1 MLKALSILVSLF
13 MLGGCTMKGD
23 TDVIKPSSGDI
34 YSDDIY
40 SGDMS
45 YEISSS
51 YESDF
56 DFMKYMPKD
65 QNYMISPFSI
75 KMAMMMAANG
85 ANGVTQKE
93 ILSSLGISDIEEY
106 NQKATEIISRF
117 NSNKDVNLNVANSI
131 WLNTDEAN
139 GANFKKSYKEIIANF
154 YKGIAKEEN
163 ANVINGKINSFI
175 EKETNGKITNVLP
188 NEKAVYLSALVNTIY
203 FKGSFEKQFNELAT
217 KKDTFTDRNGNKSE
231 IDFMNQTEHFG
242 YYENDGVQMLKMNYS
257 DRNIAMYV
265 LLNDSNED
273 VNISDII
280 NKMEYTKV
288 AVSMPK
294 FKTEFSK
301 SFSDVLKQMGIT
313 KAFSGT
319 ADFSNMFDNVEA
331 YISDVIH
338 KTFIEVDE
346 NGTEAA
352 AATVILIAKSSLP
365 MPEEI
370 KEFKANKPF
379 TYFIRDEV
387 SGEILFLGEYAF
399 AK

>member
-1 MLKALSILVSLF
+1 MVKALSILVSLF

-23 TDVIKPSSGDI
+23 TDVIKPSSG
-34 YSDDIY
+34 DIY

-85 ANGVTQKE
+85 ANDYTQKE
-93 ILSSLGISDIEEY
+93 ILSALGVSSIDEY
-106 NQKATEIISRF
+106 NQKANDIITRY

-131 WLNTDEAN
+131 WLNKTEAM
-139 GANFKKSYKEIIANF
+139 GANFKDTYKKIISDF
-154 YKGIAKEEN
+154 YKGVAMEENADTIASKINDFIAKE
-163 ANVINGKINSFI
+163 
-175 EKETNGKITNVLP
+175 TNNKITNVLP
-188 NEKAVYLSALVNTIY
+188 TERPAGFLSALVNTIY
-203 FKGSFEKQFNELAT
+203 FKGSFENQFDTANT

-231 IDFMNQTEHFG
+231 IDFMNQTKHFG

-257 DRNIAMYV
+257 GRDIAMYI
-265 LLNDSNED
+265 LLNDDDKD
-273 VNISDII
+273 VDINDII
-280 NKMEYTKV
+280 SKMEYKKV
-288 AVSMPK
+288 SVSMPK
-294 FKTEFSK
+294 FKTEFTK
-301 SFSDVLKQMGIT
+301 SFVDVLKQMGINI
-313 KAFSGT
+313 AFT
-319 ADFSNMFDNVEA
+319 NAANFSNMFDNVEA
-331 YISDVIH
+331 HISDVIH

-352 AATVILIAKSSLP
+352 AATVILMTKNSLP

-370 KEFKANKPF
+370 KEFKANRPF

-399 AK
+399 TK

>member
-1 MLKALSILVSLF
+1 MIKALSILVSLF

-23 TDVIKPSSGDI
+23 TDVIKPSSG
-34 YSDDIY
+34 DIY

-85 ANGVTQKE
+85 ANDYTQKE
-93 ILSSLGISDIEEY
+93 ILSALGVSSIDEY
-106 NQKATEIISRF
+106 NQKANDIITRY

-131 WLNTDEAN
+131 WLNKTEAM
-139 GANFKKSYKEIIANF
+139 GANFKDTYKKIISDF
-154 YKGIAKEEN
+154 YKGVAREENADTIASKINDFIAKE
-163 ANVINGKINSFI
+163 
-175 EKETNGKITNVLP
+175 TNNKITNVLP
-188 NEKAVYLSALVNTIY
+188 TERPAGFLSALVNTIY
-203 FKGSFEKQFNELAT
+203 FKGSFENQFDTANT

-231 IDFMNQTEHFG
+231 IDFMNQTKHFG

-257 DRNIAMYV
+257 GRDIAMYI
-265 LLNDSNED
+265 LLNDDDKD
-273 VNISDII
+273 VDINDII
-280 NKMEYTKV
+280 SKMEYKNV
-288 AVSMPK
+288 SVSMPK
-294 FKTEFSK
+294 FKTEFTK
-301 SFSDVLKQMGIT
+301 SFVDVLKQMGINI
-313 KAFSGT
+313 AFT
-319 ADFSNMFDNVEA
+319 NVADFSNMFDNVEVH
-331 YISDVIH
+331 ISDVIH

-352 AATVILIAKSSLP
+352 AATVILMTKNSLP

-370 KEFKANKPF
+370 KEFKANRPF

-399 AK
+399 TK

>member
-1 MLKALSILVSLF
+1 MIKALSILVSLF

-23 TDVIKPSSGDI
+23 TDVIKPSSG
-34 YSDDIY
+34 DIY

-85 ANGVTQKE
+85 ANDYTQKE
-93 ILSSLGISDIEEY
+93 ILSALGVSSIDEY
-106 NQKATEIISRF
+106 NQKANDIITRY

-131 WLNTDEAN
+131 WLNKTEAI
-139 GANFKKSYKEIIANF
+139 GANFKDTYKKIISDF
-154 YKGIAKEEN
+154 YKGVAMEENADIIASKINDFIAKE
-163 ANVINGKINSFI
+163 
-175 EKETNGKITNVLP
+175 TNNKITNVLP
-188 NEKAVYLSALVNTIY
+188 TERPADFLSALVNTIY
-203 FKGSFEKQFNELAT
+203 FKGSFENQFDTANT

-231 IDFMNQTEHFG
+231 IDFMNQTKHFG

-257 DRNIAMYV
+257 GRDIAMYI
-265 LLNDSNED
+265 LLNDDDKD
-273 VNISDII
+273 VDINDII
-280 NKMEYTKV
+280 SKMEYKKV
-288 AVSMPK
+288 SVSMPK
-294 FKTEFSK
+294 FKTEFTK
-301 SFSDVLKQMGIT
+301 SFVDVLKQMGINI
-313 KAFSGT
+313 AFT
-319 ADFSNMFDNVEA
+319 NAADFSNMFDNVEA
-331 YISDVIH
+331 HISDVIH

-352 AATVILIAKSSLP
+352 AATVILMTKNSLP

-370 KEFKANKPF
+370 KEFKANRPF

>member
-1 MLKALSILVSLF
+1 MIKALSILVSLF

-23 TDVIKPSSGDI
+23 TDVIKPSSGDT
-34 YSDDIY
+34 Y

-85 ANGVTQKE
+85 ANGYTQKE
-93 ILSSLGISDIEEY
+93 ILSALGVSSIDEY
-106 NQKATEIISRF
+106 NQKANDIITKY

-131 WLNTDEAN
+131 WLNKTEAM
-139 GANFKKSYKEIIANF
+139 GANFKDTYKKIISDF
-154 YKGIAKEEN
+154 YKGVAMEENADIIASKINDFIAKE
-163 ANVINGKINSFI
+163 
-175 EKETNGKITNVLP
+175 TNNKITNVLP
-188 NEKAVYLSALVNTIY
+188 VERPAGFLSALVNTIY
-203 FKGSFEKQFNELAT
+203 FKGSFENQFDTANT

-231 IDFMNQTEHFG
+231 IDFMNQTKHFG

-257 DRNIAMYV
+257 GRDIAMYI
-265 LLNDSNED
+265 LLNDDDKD
-273 VNISDII
+273 VDINDII
-280 NKMEYTKV
+280 SKMEYKKV
-288 AVSMPK
+288 SVSMPK
-294 FKTEFSK
+294 FKTEFTK
-301 SFSDVLKQMGIT
+301 SFVDVLKQMGINI
-313 KAFSGT
+313 AFT
-319 ADFSNMFDNVEA
+319 NAADFSNMFDNVEA
-331 YISDVIH
+331 HISDVIH

-352 AATVILIAKSSLP
+352 AATVILMTKNSLP

-379 TYFIRDEV
+379 SYFIRDEV

>member
-1 MLKALSILVSLF
+1 MIKALSILVSLF

-23 TDVIKPSSGDI
+23 TDVIKPSSG
-34 YSDDIY
+34 DIY

-85 ANGVTQKE
+85 ANDYTQKE
-93 ILSSLGISDIEEY
+93 ILSALGVSSIDEY
-106 NQKATEIISRF
+106 NQKANDIITRY

-131 WLNTDEAN
+131 WLNKTEAM
-139 GANFKKSYKEIIANF
+139 GANFKDTYKKIISDF
-154 YKGIAKEEN
+154 YKGVAREENADTIASKINDFIAKE
-163 ANVINGKINSFI
+163 
-175 EKETNGKITNVLP
+175 TNNKITNVLP
-188 NEKAVYLSALVNTIY
+188 TERPAGFLSALVNTIY
-203 FKGSFEKQFNELAT
+203 FKGSFENQFDTANT

-231 IDFMNQTEHFG
+231 IDFMNQTKHFG

-257 DRNIAMYV
+257 GRDIAMYI
-265 LLNDSNED
+265 LLNDDDKD
-273 VNISDII
+273 VDINDII
-280 NKMEYTKV
+280 SKMEYKNV
-288 AVSMPK
+288 SVSMPK
-294 FKTEFSK
+294 FKTEFTK
-301 SFSDVLKQMGIT
+301 SFVDVLKQMGINI
-313 KAFSGT
+313 AFT
-319 ADFSNMFDNVEA
+319 NVADFSNMFDNVEVH
-331 YISDVIH
+331 ISDVIH

-352 AATVILIAKSSLP
+352 AATVILMTKNSLP

-370 KEFKANKPF
+370 KEFKANRPF

>member
-1 MLKALSILVSLF
+1 MIKALSILVSLF

-23 TDVIKPSSGDI
+23 TDVIKPSSG
-34 YSDDIY
+34 DIY

-85 ANGVTQKE
+85 ANGYTQKE
-93 ILSSLGISDIEEY
+93 ILSALGVSSIDEY
-106 NQKATEIISRF
+106 NQKANDIITRY

-131 WLNTDEAN
+131 WLNKTEAM
-139 GANFKKSYKEIIANF
+139 GANFKDTYKKIISDF
-154 YKGIAKEEN
+154 YKGVAMEENADTIASKINDFIAKE
-163 ANVINGKINSFI
+163 
-175 EKETNGKITNVLP
+175 TNNKITNVLP
-188 NEKAVYLSALVNTIY
+188 TERPAGFLSALVNTIY
-203 FKGSFEKQFNELAT
+203 FKGSFENQFDTANT

-231 IDFMNQTEHFG
+231 IDFMNQTKHFG

-257 DRNIAMYV
+257 GRDIAMYI
-265 LLNDSNED
+265 LLNDDDKD
-273 VNISDII
+273 VDINDII
-280 NKMEYTKV
+280 SKMEYKKV
-288 AVSMPK
+288 SVSMPK
-294 FKTEFSK
+294 FKTEFTK
-301 SFSDVLKQMGIT
+301 SFVDVLKQMGINI
-313 KAFSGT
+313 AFT
-319 ADFSNMFDNVEA
+319 NAANFSNMFDNVEA
-331 YISDVIH
+331 HISDVIH

-352 AATVILIAKSSLP
+352 AATVILMTKNSLP

-370 KEFKANKPF
+370 KEFKANRPF

-399 AK
+399 TK

>member
-1 MLKALSILVSLF
+1 MIKALSILVSLF

-23 TDVIKPSSGDI
+23 TDVIKPSSG
-34 YSDDIY
+34 DIY

-85 ANGVTQKE
+85 ANGYTQKE
-93 ILSSLGISDIEEY
+93 ILSALGVSSIDEY
-106 NQKATEIISRF
+106 NQKASDIITRY

-131 WLNTDEAN
+131 WLNKDEAM
-139 GANFKKSYKEIIANF
+139 GANFKGTYKKIISDF
-154 YKGIAKEEN
+154 YKGVAREEKANSIAK
-163 ANVINGKINSFI
+163 KINDFI
-175 EKETNGKITNVLP
+175 SKETSNKITNVLP
-188 NEKAVYLSALVNTIY
+188 TESPAGFLSALVNTIY
-203 FKGSFEKQFNELAT
+203 FKGSFKNQFDTANT
-217 KKDTFTDRNGNKSE
+217 KKDTFTDRNGDKSE
-231 IDFMNQTEHFG
+231 IDFMNQTKHFG
-242 YYENDGVQMLKMNYS
+242 YYENDGVQMLKMDYS
-257 DRNIAMYV
+257 GRDIAMYI
-265 LLNDSNED
+265 LLNDDDKD
-273 VNISDII
+273 VDINDII
-280 NKMEYTKV
+280 GKMEYKNV
-288 AVSMPK
+288 SVSMPK
-294 FKTEFSK
+294 FKTEFNK
-301 SFSDVLKQMGIT
+301 SFVDVLKQMGINI
-313 KAFSGT
+313 AFT
-319 ADFSNMFDNVEA
+319 NVADFSNMFDNVGTH
-331 YISDVIH
+331 ISDVIH

-352 AATVILIAKSSLP
+352 AATVILMRMSSLP

>member
-1 MLKALSILVSLF
+1 MIKALSILVSLF

-23 TDVIKPSSGDI
+23 TDVIKPSSG
-34 YSDDIY
+34 DIY

-85 ANGVTQKE
+85 ANGYTQKE
-93 ILSSLGISDIEEY
+93 ILSALGVSSIDEY
-106 NQKATEIISRF
+106 NQKASDIITRD
-117 NSNKDVNLNVANSI
+117 NSNKDVTLNVANSI
-131 WLNTDEAN
+131 WLNKTEAM
-139 GANFKKSYKEIIANF
+139 GANFKDTYKKIISDF
-154 YKGIAKEEN
+154 YKGVAMEENADTIASKINDFIAKE
-163 ANVINGKINSFI
+163 
-175 EKETNGKITNVLP
+175 TNNKITNVLP
-188 NEKAVYLSALVNTIY
+188 TERPAGFLSALVNTIY
-203 FKGSFEKQFNELAT
+203 FKGSFENQFDTANT

-231 IDFMNQTEHFG
+231 IDFMNQTKHFG

-257 DRNIAMYV
+257 GRDIAMYI
-265 LLNDSNED
+265 LLNDDDKD
-273 VNISDII
+273 VDINDII
-280 NKMEYTKV
+280 SKMEYKKV
-288 AVSMPK
+288 SVSMPK
-294 FKTEFSK
+294 FKTEFTK
-301 SFSDVLKQMGIT
+301 SFVDVLKQMGINI
-313 KAFSGT
+313 AFT
-319 ADFSNMFDNVEA
+319 NVADFSNMFDNVEVH
-331 YISDVIH
+331 ISDVIH

-352 AATVILIAKSSLP
+352 AATVILMTKNSLP

-370 KEFKANKPF
+370 KEFKANRPF

>member
-1 MLKALSILVSLF
+1 MIKALSILVSLF

-23 TDVIKPSSGDI
+23 TDVIKPCSG
-34 YSDDIY
+34 DIY

-85 ANGVTQKE
+85 ANGYTQKE
-93 ILSSLGISDIEEY
+93 ILSALGVSSIDEY
-106 NQKATEIISRF
+106 NQKANDIITKY

-131 WLNTDEAN
+131 WLNKTEAM
-139 GANFKKSYKEIIANF
+139 GANFKDTYKKIISDF
-154 YKGIAKEEN
+154 YKGVAMEENADIIASKINDFIAKE
-163 ANVINGKINSFI
+163 
-175 EKETNGKITNVLP
+175 TNHKITNVLP
-188 NEKAVYLSALVNTIY
+188 AERPAGFLSALVNTIY
-203 FKGSFEKQFNELAT
+203 FKGSFENQFDTANT

-231 IDFMNQTEHFG
+231 IDFMNQTKHFG

-257 DRNIAMYV
+257 GRDIAMYI
-265 LLNDSNED
+265 LLNDDDKD
-273 VNISDII
+273 VDINDII
-280 NKMEYTKV
+280 SKMEYKKV
-288 AVSMPK
+288 SVSMPK
-294 FKTEFSK
+294 FKTEFTK
-301 SFSDVLKQMGIT
+301 SFVDVLKQMGINI
-313 KAFSGT
+313 AFT
-319 ADFSNMFDNVEA
+319 NAADFSNMFDNVEA
-331 YISDVIH
+331 HISDVIH

-352 AATVILIAKSSLP
+352 AATVILMTKNSLP

-379 TYFIRDEV
+379 SYFIRDEV

>member
-1 MLKALSILVSLF
+1 MIKALSILVSLF

-23 TDVIKPSSGDI
+23 TDVIKPSSG
-34 YSDDIY
+34 DIY

-85 ANGVTQKE
+85 ANDYTQKE
-93 ILSSLGISDIEEY
+93 ILSALGVSSIDEY
-106 NQKATEIISRF
+106 NQKASDIITRY

-131 WLNTDEAN
+131 WLNKTEAM
-139 GANFKKSYKEIIANF
+139 GANFKDTYKKIISDF
-154 YKGIAKEEN
+154 YKGVAMEENADIIASKINDFIAKE
-163 ANVINGKINSFI
+163 
-175 EKETNGKITNVLP
+175 TNNKITNVLP
-188 NEKAVYLSALVNTIY
+188 TERPAGFLSALVNTIY
-203 FKGSFEKQFNELAT
+203 FKGSFENQFDTANT

-231 IDFMNQTEHFG
+231 IDFMNQTKHFG

-257 DRNIAMYV
+257 GRDIAMYI
-265 LLNDSNED
+265 LLNDDDKD
-273 VNISDII
+273 VDINDII
-280 NKMEYTKV
+280 SKMEYKKV
-288 AVSMPK
+288 SVSMPK
-294 FKTEFSK
+294 FKTEFTK
-301 SFSDVLKQMGIT
+301 SFVDVLKQMGINI
-313 KAFSGT
+313 AFT
-319 ADFSNMFDNVEA
+319 NAADFSNMFDNVEA
-331 YISDVIH
+331 HISDVIH

-352 AATVILIAKSSLP
+352 AATVILMTKNSLP

>member
-1 MLKALSILVSLF
+1 MIKALSILVSLF
-13 MLGGCTMKGD
+13 MLGGCTMKSD
-23 TDVIKPSSGDI
+23 TDIIKPSSG
-34 YSDDIY
+34 DIY

-85 ANGVTQKE
+85 ANGYTQKE
-93 ILSSLGISDIEEY
+93 ILSALGVSSIDEY
-106 NQKATEIISRF
+106 NQKASDIITRY

-131 WLNTDEAN
+131 WLNKTEAM
-139 GANFKKSYKEIIANF
+139 GANFKDTYKKIISDF
-154 YKGIAKEEN
+154 YKGVAREESADIIASKINDFIAKE
-163 ANVINGKINSFI
+163 
-175 EKETNGKITNVLP
+175 TNNKITNVLP
-188 NEKAVYLSALVNTIY
+188 AEKTAEFISALVNTIY
-203 FKGSFEKQFNELAT
+203 FKGSFENQFDTANT
-217 KKDTFTDRNGNKSE
+217 KKDTFTDRNGDKSE
-231 IDFMNQTEHFG
+231 IDFMNQTKHFG

-257 DRNIAMYV
+257 GRDIAMYI
-265 LLNDSNED
+265 LLNGDTKDIDIN
-273 VNISDII
+273 DII
-280 NKMEYTKV
+280 GKMEYKKV
-288 AVSMPK
+288 SVSMPK
-294 FKTEFSK
+294 FKTEFTK
-301 SFSDVLKQMGIT
+301 SFVDVLKQMGINI
-313 KAFSGT
+313 AFT
-319 ADFSNMFDNVEA
+319 NAADFSNMFDNVEA
-331 YISDVIH
+331 HISDVIH

-370 KEFKANKPF
+370 KEFKANRPF

-399 AK
+399 TK

>member
-1 MLKALSILVSLF
+1 MIKALSILVSLF

-23 TDVIKPSSGDI
+23 TDVIKPSSG
-34 YSDDIY
+34 DIY

-85 ANGVTQKE
+85 ANGYTQKE
-93 ILSSLGISDIEEY
+93 ILSALGVSSIDEY
-106 NQKATEIISRF
+106 NQKANDIITKY

-131 WLNTDEAN
+131 WLNKTEAM
-139 GANFKKSYKEIIANF
+139 GANFKDTYKKIISDF
-154 YKGIAKEEN
+154 YKGVAMEENADIIASKINDFIAKE
-163 ANVINGKINSFI
+163 
-175 EKETNGKITNVLP
+175 TNNKITNVLP
-188 NEKAVYLSALVNTIY
+188 VERPAGFLSALVNTIY
-203 FKGSFEKQFNELAT
+203 FKGSFENQFDTANT

-231 IDFMNQTEHFG
+231 IDFMNQTKHFG

-257 DRNIAMYV
+257 GRDIAMYI
-265 LLNDSNED
+265 LLNDDDKD
-273 VNISDII
+273 VDINDII
-280 NKMEYTKV
+280 SKMEYKKV
-288 AVSMPK
+288 SVSMPK
-294 FKTEFSK
+294 FKTEFTK
-301 SFSDVLKQMGIT
+301 SFVDVLKQMGINI
-313 KAFSGT
+313 AFT
-319 ADFSNMFDNVEA
+319 NAADFSNMFDNVEA
-331 YISDVIH
+331 HISDVIH

-352 AATVILIAKSSLP
+352 AATVILMTKNSLP

>member
-1 MLKALSILVSLF
+1 MIKALSILVSLF

-23 TDVIKPSSGDI
+23 TDVIKPSSGN
-34 YSDDIY
+34 IY

-85 ANGVTQKE
+85 ANGYTQKE
-93 ILSSLGISDIEEY
+93 ILSALGVSSIDEY
-106 NQKATEIISRF
+106 NQKASDIITRY

-131 WLNTDEAN
+131 WLNKTEAM
-139 GANFKKSYKEIIANF
+139 GANFKDTYKKIISDF
-154 YKGIAKEEN
+154 YKGVAMEENADTIASKINDFIAKE
-163 ANVINGKINSFI
+163 
-175 EKETNGKITNVLP
+175 TNNKITNVLP
-188 NEKAVYLSALVNTIY
+188 TERPAGFLSALVNTIY
-203 FKGSFEKQFNELAT
+203 FKGSFENQFDTANT

-231 IDFMNQTEHFG
+231 IDFMNQTKHFG

-257 DRNIAMYV
+257 GRDIAMYI
-265 LLNDSNED
+265 LLNDDDKD
-273 VNISDII
+273 VDINDII
-280 NKMEYTKV
+280 SKMEYKNV
-288 AVSMPK
+288 SVSMPK
-294 FKTEFSK
+294 FKTEFTK
-301 SFSDVLKQMGIT
+301 SFVDVLKQMGINI
-313 KAFSGT
+313 AFT
-319 ADFSNMFDNVEA
+319 NAANFSNMFDNVEA
-331 YISDVIH
+331 HISDVIH

-352 AATVILIAKSSLP
+352 AATVILMTKNSLP

-370 KEFKANKPF
+370 KEFKANRPF

-399 AK
+399 TK

>member
-1 MLKALSILVSLF
+1 MIKALSILVSLF

-23 TDVIKPSSGDI
+23 TDVIKPSSG
-34 YSDDIY
+34 DIY

-85 ANGVTQKE
+85 ANDYTQKE
-93 ILSSLGISDIEEY
+93 ILSALGVSSIDEY
-106 NQKATEIISRF
+106 NQKANDIITRY

-131 WLNTDEAN
+131 WLNKTEAM
-139 GANFKKSYKEIIANF
+139 GANFKDTYKKIISDF
-154 YKGIAKEEN
+154 YKGVAMEENADTIASKINDFIAKE
-163 ANVINGKINSFI
+163 
-175 EKETNGKITNVLP
+175 TNNKITNVLP
-188 NEKAVYLSALVNTIY
+188 TERPAGFLSALVNTIY
-203 FKGSFEKQFNELAT
+203 FKGSFENQFDTANT

-231 IDFMNQTEHFG
+231 IDFMNQTKHFG

-257 DRNIAMYV
+257 GRDIAMYI
-265 LLNDSNED
+265 LLNDDDKD
-273 VNISDII
+273 VDINDII
-280 NKMEYTKV
+280 SKMEYKNV
-288 AVSMPK
+288 SVSMPK
-294 FKTEFSK
+294 FKTEFTK
-301 SFSDVLKQMGIT
+301 SFVDVLKQMGINI
-313 KAFSGT
+313 AFT
-319 ADFSNMFDNVEA
+319 NAANFSNMFDNVEA
-331 YISDVIH
+331 HISDVIH

-352 AATVILIAKSSLP
+352 AATVILMTKNSLP

-370 KEFKANKPF
+370 KEFKANRPF

-399 AK
+399 TK

>member
-1 MLKALSILVSLF
+1 MIKALSILVSLF

-23 TDVIKPSSGDI
+23 TDIIKPSSG
-34 YSDDIY
+34 DIY

-85 ANGVTQKE
+85 ANGYTQKE
-93 ILSSLGISDIEEY
+93 ILSALGVSSIDEY
-106 NQKATEIISRF
+106 NQKANDIITRY
-117 NSNKDVNLNVANSI
+117 NSSKDVNLNVASSI
-131 WLNTDEAN
+131 WLNKTEAM
-139 GANFKKSYKEIIANF
+139 GANFKDTYKKIISDF
-154 YKGIAKEEN
+154 YKGVAREGRADTIASKINDFIAKE
-163 ANVINGKINSFI
+163 
-175 EKETNGKITNVLP
+175 TNNKITNVLTAERP
-188 NEKAVYLSALVNTIY
+188 AGFLSALVNTIY
-203 FKGSFEKQFNELAT
+203 FKGSFENQFDTANT

-231 IDFMNQTEHFG
+231 IDFMNQTKHFG

-257 DRNIAMYV
+257 GRDIAMYI
-265 LLNDSNED
+265 LLNDDDKD
-273 VNISDII
+273 VDINDII
-280 NKMEYTKV
+280 SKMEYKKV
-288 AVSMPK
+288 SVSMPK
-294 FKTEFSK
+294 FKTEFTK
-301 SFSDVLKQMGIT
+301 SFVDVLKQMGINI
-313 KAFSGT
+313 AFT
-319 ADFSNMFDNVEA
+319 NAADFSNMFDNVEA

>member
-1 MLKALSILVSLF
+1 MIKALSILVSLF
-13 MLGGCTMKGD
+13 MLGGCTMKSD
-23 TDVIKPSSGDI
+23 TDVIKPSSG
-34 YSDDIY
+34 DIY

-85 ANGVTQKE
+85 ANGYTQKE
-93 ILSSLGISDIEEY
+93 ILSALGVSSIDEY
-106 NQKATEIISRF
+106 NQKASDIITRY

-131 WLNTDEAN
+131 WLNKDEAMD
-139 GANFKKSYKEIIANF
+139 ANFKDTYKKIISNF
-154 YKGIAKEEN
+154 YKGVAGEESADTIASKINDFIAKETKN
-163 ANVINGKINSFI
+163 
-175 EKETNGKITNVLP
+175 KITNVLP
-188 NEKAVYLSALVNTIY
+188 TEEPADFLSALVNTIY
-203 FKGSFEKQFNELAT
+203 FKGSFENQFDTANT
-217 KKDTFTDRNGNKSE
+217 KKDTFTDRNGEKSE
-231 IDFMNQTEHFG
+231 IDFMNQTEYFG
-242 YYENDGVQMLKMNYS
+242 YYENDAVQMLKMNYS
-257 DRNIAMYV
+257 GRDIAMYI
-265 LLNDSNED
+265 LLNDDDKD
-273 VNISDII
+273 VDINDII
-280 NKMEYTKV
+280 GKMEYKKV
-288 AVSMPK
+288 SVSMPK
-294 FKTEFSK
+294 FKTEFTK
-301 SFSDVLKQMGIT
+301 SFVDVLKQMGINI
-313 KAFSGT
+313 AFT
-319 ADFSNMFDNVEA
+319 NAADFSNMFDNVEA
-331 YISDVIH
+331 HISDVIH

-352 AATVILIAKSSLP
+352 AATVILIAKNSLP

-370 KEFKANKPF
+370 KEFKANRPF

>member
-1 MLKALSILVSLF
+1 MVKALSILVSLF

-23 TDVIKPSSGDI
+23 TDVIKPSSG
-34 YSDDIY
+34 DIY

-85 ANGVTQKE
+85 ANDYTQKE
-93 ILSSLGISDIEEY
+93 ILSALGVSSIDEY
-106 NQKATEIISRF
+106 NQKANDIITRY

-131 WLNTDEAN
+131 WLNKTEAM
-139 GANFKKSYKEIIANF
+139 GANFKDTYKKIISDF
-154 YKGIAKEEN
+154 YKGVAREENADTIASKINDFIAKE
-163 ANVINGKINSFI
+163 
-175 EKETNGKITNVLP
+175 TNNKITNVLP
-188 NEKAVYLSALVNTIY
+188 TERPAGFLSALVNTIY
-203 FKGSFEKQFNELAT
+203 FKGSFENQFDTANT

-231 IDFMNQTEHFG
+231 IDFMNQTKHFG

-257 DRNIAMYV
+257 GRDIAMYI
-265 LLNDSNED
+265 LLNDDDKD
-273 VNISDII
+273 VDINDII
-280 NKMEYTKV
+280 SKMEYKKV
-288 AVSMPK
+288 SVSMPK
-294 FKTEFSK
+294 FKTEFTK
-301 SFSDVLKQMGIT
+301 SFVDVLKQMGINI
-313 KAFSGT
+313 AFT
-319 ADFSNMFDNVEA
+319 NAADFSNMFDNVEVH
-331 YISDVIH
+331 ISDVIH

-352 AATVILIAKSSLP
+352 AATVILMTKNSLP

-370 KEFKANKPF
+370 KEFKANRPF

>member
-1 MLKALSILVSLF
+1 MVKALSILVSLF

-23 TDVIKPSSGDI
+23 TDVIKPSSG
-34 YSDDIY
+34 DIY

-85 ANGVTQKE
+85 ANDYTQKE
-93 ILSSLGISDIEEY
+93 ILSALGVSSIDEY
-106 NQKATEIISRF
+106 NQKANDIITRY

-131 WLNTDEAN
+131 WLNKTEAM
-139 GANFKKSYKEIIANF
+139 GANFKDTYKKIISDF
-154 YKGIAKEEN
+154 YKGVAREENADTIASKINDFIAKE
-163 ANVINGKINSFI
+163 
-175 EKETNGKITNVLP
+175 TNNKITNVLP
-188 NEKAVYLSALVNTIY
+188 TERPAGFLSALVNTIY
-203 FKGSFEKQFNELAT
+203 FKGSFENQFDTANT

-231 IDFMNQTEHFG
+231 IDFMNQTKHFG

-257 DRNIAMYV
+257 GRDIAMYI
-265 LLNDSNED
+265 LLNDDDKD
-273 VNISDII
+273 VDINDII
-280 NKMEYTKV
+280 SKMEYKKV
-288 AVSMPK
+288 SVSMPK
-294 FKTEFSK
+294 FKTEFTK
-301 SFSDVLKQMGIT
+301 SFVDVLKQMGINI
-313 KAFSGT
+313 AFT
-319 ADFSNMFDNVEA
+319 NVADFSNMFDNVEVH
-331 YISDVIH
+331 ISDVIH

-352 AATVILIAKSSLP
+352 AATVILMTKNSLP

-370 KEFKANKPF
+370 KEFKANRPF

>member
-1 MLKALSILVSLF
+1 MVKALSILVSLF

-23 TDVIKPSSGDI
+23 TDVIKPSSG
-34 YSDDIY
+34 DIY

-85 ANGVTQKE
+85 ANDYTQKE
-93 ILSSLGISDIEEY
+93 ILSALGVSSIDEY
-106 NQKATEIISRF
+106 NQKANDIITRY

-131 WLNTDEAN
+131 WLNKTEAI
-139 GANFKKSYKEIIANF
+139 GANFKDTYKKIISDF
-154 YKGIAKEEN
+154 YKGVAMEENADIIASKINDFIAKE
-163 ANVINGKINSFI
+163 
-175 EKETNGKITNVLP
+175 TNNKITNVLP
-188 NEKAVYLSALVNTIY
+188 TERPADFLSALVNTIY
-203 FKGSFEKQFNELAT
+203 FKGSFENQFDTANT

-231 IDFMNQTEHFG
+231 IDFMNQTKHFG

-257 DRNIAMYV
+257 GRDIAMYI
-265 LLNDSNED
+265 LLNDDDKD
-273 VNISDII
+273 VDINDII
-280 NKMEYTKV
+280 SKMEYKKV
-288 AVSMPK
+288 SVSMPK
-294 FKTEFSK
+294 FKIEFTK
-301 SFSDVLKQMGIT
+301 SFVDVLKQMGINI
-313 KAFSGT
+313 AFT
-319 ADFSNMFDNVEA
+319 NVADFSNMFDNVEVH
-331 YISDVIH
+331 ISDVIH

-352 AATVILIAKSSLP
+352 AATVILMTKNSLP

-370 KEFKANKPF
+370 KEFKANRPF

>member
-1 MLKALSILVSLF
+1 MIKALSILVSLF

-23 TDVIKPSSGDI
+23 TDVIKPSSG
-34 YSDDIY
+34 DIY

-85 ANGVTQKE
+85 ANGYTQKE
-93 ILSSLGISDIEEY
+93 ILSALGVSSIDEY
-106 NQKATEIISRF
+106 NQKASDIITRY

-131 WLNTDEAN
+131 WLNKTEAM
-139 GANFKKSYKEIIANF
+139 GANFKNTYKKIISDF
-154 YKGIAKEEN
+154 YKGVAREESADTIASKINDFIAKE
-163 ANVINGKINSFI
+163 
-175 EKETNGKITNVLP
+175 TNNKITNVLP
-188 NEKAVYLSALVNTIY
+188 AERPAGFLSALVNTIY
-203 FKGSFEKQFNELAT
+203 FKGSFENQFDTANT

-231 IDFMNQTEHFG
+231 IDFMNQTKHFG

-257 DRNIAMYV
+257 GRDIAMYI
-265 LLNDSNED
+265 LLNDDDKD
-273 VNISDII
+273 VDINDII
-280 NKMEYTKV
+280 SKMEYKNV
-288 AVSMPK
+288 SVSMPK
-294 FKTEFSK
+294 FKTEFTK
-301 SFSDVLKQMGIT
+301 SFVDVLKQMGINI
-313 KAFSGT
+313 AFT
-319 ADFSNMFDNVEA
+319 NAADFSNMFDNVEA
-331 YISDVIH
+331 HISDVIH

-352 AATVILIAKSSLP
+352 AATVILMTKNSLP

-370 KEFKANKPF
+370 KEFKANRPF

>member
-1 MLKALSILVSLF
+1 MIKALSILVSLF
-13 MLGGCTMKGD
+13 MLGGCTMKSD
-23 TDVIKPSSGDI
+23 TDIIKPSSG
-34 YSDDIY
+34 DIY

-85 ANGVTQKE
+85 ANGYTQKE
-93 ILSSLGISDIEEY
+93 ILSALGVSSIDEY
-106 NQKATEIISRF
+106 NQKASDIITRY

-131 WLNTDEAN
+131 WLNKTEAM
-139 GANFKKSYKEIIANF
+139 GANFKDTYKKIISDF
-154 YKGIAKEEN
+154 YKGVAREESADIIAGKINDFIAKE
-163 ANVINGKINSFI
+163 
-175 EKETNGKITNVLP
+175 TNNKITNVLP
-188 NEKAVYLSALVNTIY
+188 AEKTAEFISALVNTIY
-203 FKGSFEKQFNELAT
+203 FKGSFENQFDTANT
-217 KKDTFTDRNGNKSE
+217 KKDTFTDRNGDKSE
-231 IDFMNQTEHFG
+231 IDFMNQTKHFG

-257 DRNIAMYV
+257 GRDIAMYI
-265 LLNDSNED
+265 LLNGDTKDIDIN
-273 VNISDII
+273 DII
-280 NKMEYTKV
+280 GKMEYKKV
-288 AVSMPK
+288 SVSMPK
-294 FKTEFSK
+294 FKTEFTK
-301 SFSDVLKQMGIT
+301 SFVDVLKQMGINI
-313 KAFSGT
+313 AFT
-319 ADFSNMFDNVEA
+319 NAADFSNMFDNVEA
-331 YISDVIH
+331 HISDVIH

-370 KEFKANKPF
+370 KEFKANRPF

-399 AK
+399 TK

>member
-1 MLKALSILVSLF
+1 MIKALSILVSLF
-13 MLGGCTMKGD
+13 MLGGCTMKSD
-23 TDVIKPSSGDI
+23 TDVIKLSSG
-34 YSDDIY
+34 DIY

-85 ANGVTQKE
+85 ANGYTQKE
-93 ILSSLGISDIEEY
+93 ILSALGVSSIDEY
-106 NQKATEIISRF
+106 NQKASDIITRY
-117 NSNKDVNLNVANSI
+117 NSSKDVNLNVANSI
-131 WLNTDEAN
+131 WLNKTEAM
-139 GANFKKSYKEIIANF
+139 GANFKDTYKKIISDF
-154 YKGIAKEEN
+154 YKGIAREES
-163 ANVINGKINSFI
+163 ADTIASKINDFI
-175 EKETNGKITNVLP
+175 AKETKNKITNVLP
-188 NEKAVYLSALVNTIY
+188 TEEPADFLSALVNTIY
-203 FKGSFEKQFNELAT
+203 FKGSFENQFNTANT
-217 KKDTFTDRNGNKSE
+217 KKDTFTDRNGDKFE
-231 IDFMNQTEHFG
+231 IDFMHQTEYFG

-257 DRNIAMYV
+257 GRDIAMYI
-265 LLNDSNED
+265 LLNDDNKD
-273 VNISDII
+273 VDINDII
-280 NKMEYTKV
+280 NKMEYKKV
-288 AVSMPK
+288 SVSMPK
-294 FKTEFSK
+294 FKTEFTK
-301 SFSDVLKQMGIT
+301 SFVDVLKQMGINI
-313 KAFSGT
+313 AFT
-319 ADFSNMFDNVEA
+319 NAADFSNMFDNVEA
-331 YISDVIH
+331 HISDVIH

-370 KEFKANKPF
+370 KEFKANRPF

-399 AK
+399 TK

>member
-1 MLKALSILVSLF
+1 MIKALSILVSLF

-23 TDVIKPSSGDI
+23 TDVIKPSSG
-34 YSDDIY
+34 DIY

-85 ANGVTQKE
+85 ANGYTQKE
-93 ILSSLGISDIEEY
+93 ILSALGVSSIDEY
-106 NQKATEIISRF
+106 NQKASDIITRY

-131 WLNTDEAN
+131 WLNKTEAM
-139 GANFKKSYKEIIANF
+139 GANFKDTYKKIISDF
-154 YKGIAKEEN
+154 YKGVAMEENADTIASKINDFIAKE
-163 ANVINGKINSFI
+163 
-175 EKETNGKITNVLP
+175 TNNKITNVLP
-188 NEKAVYLSALVNTIY
+188 TERPAGFLSALVNTIY
-203 FKGSFEKQFNELAT
+203 FKGSFENQFDTANT

-231 IDFMNQTEHFG
+231 IDFMNQTKHFG

-257 DRNIAMYV
+257 GRDIAMYI
-265 LLNDSNED
+265 LLNDDDKD
-273 VNISDII
+273 VDINDII
-280 NKMEYTKV
+280 SKMEYKKV
-288 AVSMPK
+288 SVSMPK
-294 FKTEFSK
+294 FKTEFTK
-301 SFSDVLKQMGIT
+301 SFVDVLKQMGINI
-313 KAFSGT
+313 AFT
-319 ADFSNMFDNVEA
+319 NAADFSNMFDNVEA
-331 YISDVIH
+331 HISDVIH

-352 AATVILIAKSSLP
+352 AATVILMTKNSLP

-370 KEFKANKPF
+370 KEFKANRPF

-399 AK
+399 TK

>member
-1 MLKALSILVSLF
+1 MIKALSILVSLF

-23 TDVIKPSSGDI
+23 TDVIKPSSG
-34 YSDDIY
+34 DIY

-85 ANGVTQKE
+85 ANDYTQKE
-93 ILSSLGISDIEEY
+93 ILSALGVSSIDEY
-106 NQKATEIISRF
+106 NQKANDIITRY

-131 WLNTDEAN
+131 WLNKTEAI
-139 GANFKKSYKEIIANF
+139 GANFKDTYKKIISDF
-154 YKGIAKEEN
+154 YKGVAREENADTIASKINDFIAKE
-163 ANVINGKINSFI
+163 
-175 EKETNGKITNVLP
+175 TNNKITNVLP
-188 NEKAVYLSALVNTIY
+188 TERPAGFLSALVNTIY
-203 FKGSFEKQFNELAT
+203 FKGSFENQFDTANT

-231 IDFMNQTEHFG
+231 IDFMNQTKHFG

-257 DRNIAMYV
+257 GRDIAMYI
-265 LLNDSNED
+265 LLNDDDKD
-273 VNISDII
+273 VDINDII
-280 NKMEYTKV
+280 SKMEYKKV
-288 AVSMPK
+288 SVSMPK
-294 FKTEFSK
+294 FKTEFTK
-301 SFSDVLKQMGIT
+301 SFVDVLKQMGINI
-313 KAFSGT
+313 AFT
-319 ADFSNMFDNVEA
+319 NVADFSNMFDNVEVH
-331 YISDVIH
+331 ISDVIH

-352 AATVILIAKSSLP
+352 AATVILMTKNSLP

-370 KEFKANKPF
+370 KEFKANRPF

>member
-1 MLKALSILVSLF
+1 MIKALSILVSLF

-23 TDVIKPSSGDI
+23 TDVIKPSSG
-34 YSDDIY
+34 DIY

-85 ANGVTQKE
+85 ANGYTQKE
-93 ILSSLGISDIEEY
+93 ILSALGVSSIDEY
-106 NQKATEIISRF
+106 NQKASDIITRY

-131 WLNTDEAN
+131 WLNKTEAM
-139 GANFKKSYKEIIANF
+139 GANFKDTYKKIISDF
-154 YKGIAKEEN
+154 YKGVAREESADTIASKINDFIAKE
-163 ANVINGKINSFI
+163 
-175 EKETNGKITNVLP
+175 TNNKITNVLP
-188 NEKAVYLSALVNTIY
+188 AERPAGFLSALVNTIY
-203 FKGSFEKQFNELAT
+203 FKGSFENQFDTANT

-231 IDFMNQTEHFG
+231 IDFMNQTKHFG

-257 DRNIAMYV
+257 GRDIAMYI
-265 LLNDSNED
+265 LLNDDDKD
-273 VNISDII
+273 VDINDII
-280 NKMEYTKV
+280 SKMEYKNV
-288 AVSMPK
+288 SVSMPK
-294 FKTEFSK
+294 FKTEFTK
-301 SFSDVLKQMGIT
+301 SFVDVLKQMGINI
-313 KAFSGT
+313 AFT
-319 ADFSNMFDNVEA
+319 NAANFSNMFDNVEA
-331 YISDVIH
+331 HISDVIH

-352 AATVILIAKSSLP
+352 AATVILMTKNSLP

-370 KEFKANKPF
+370 KEFKANRPF

-399 AK
+399 TK

>member
-1 MLKALSILVSLF
+1 MIKALSILVSLF

-23 TDVIKPSSGDI
+23 TDVIKPSSG
-34 YSDDIY
+34 DIY

-85 ANGVTQKE
+85 ANDYTQKE
-93 ILSSLGISDIEEY
+93 ILSALGVSSIDEY
-106 NQKATEIISRF
+106 NQKANDIITRY

-131 WLNTDEAN
+131 WLNKTEAM
-139 GANFKKSYKEIIANF
+139 GANFKDTYKKIISDF
-154 YKGIAKEEN
+154 YKGVAREENADTIASKINDFIAKE
-163 ANVINGKINSFI
+163 
-175 EKETNGKITNVLP
+175 TNNKITNVLP
-188 NEKAVYLSALVNTIY
+188 TERPAGFLSALVNTIY
-203 FKGSFEKQFNELAT
+203 FKGSFENQFDTANT

-231 IDFMNQTEHFG
+231 IDFMNQTKHFG

-257 DRNIAMYV
+257 GRDIAMYI
-265 LLNDSNED
+265 LLNDDDKD
-273 VNISDII
+273 VDINDII
-280 NKMEYTKV
+280 SKMEYKKV
-288 AVSMPK
+288 SVSMPK
-294 FKTEFSK
+294 FKTEFTK
-301 SFSDVLKQMGIT
+301 SFVDVLKQMGINI
-313 KAFSGT
+313 AFT
-319 ADFSNMFDNVEA
+319 NVADFSNMFDNVEVH
-331 YISDVIH
+331 ISDVIH

-352 AATVILIAKSSLP
+352 AATVILMTKNSLP

-370 KEFKANKPF
+370 KEFKANRPF

-399 AK
+399 TK

>member
-1 MLKALSILVSLF
+1 MVKALSILVSLF

-23 TDVIKPSSGDI
+23 TDVIKPSSG
-34 YSDDIY
+34 DIY

-85 ANGVTQKE
+85 ANDYTQKE
-93 ILSSLGISDIEEY
+93 ILSALGVSSIDEY
-106 NQKATEIISRF
+106 NQKASDIITRY

-131 WLNTDEAN
+131 WLNKTEAM
-139 GANFKKSYKEIIANF
+139 GANFKNTYKKIISDF
-154 YKGIAKEEN
+154 YKGVAREENADTIASKINDFIAKE
-163 ANVINGKINSFI
+163 
-175 EKETNGKITNVLP
+175 TNNKITNVLP
-188 NEKAVYLSALVNTIY
+188 TERPAGFLSALVNTIY
-203 FKGSFEKQFNELAT
+203 FKGSFENQFDTANT

-231 IDFMNQTEHFG
+231 IDFMNQTKHFG

-257 DRNIAMYV
+257 GRDIAMYI
-265 LLNDSNED
+265 LLNDDDKD
-273 VNISDII
+273 VDINDII
-280 NKMEYTKV
+280 SKMEYKKV
-288 AVSMPK
+288 SVSMPK
-294 FKTEFSK
+294 FKTEFTK
-301 SFSDVLKQMGIT
+301 SFVDVLKQMGINI
-313 KAFSGT
+313 AFT
-319 ADFSNMFDNVEA
+319 NVADFSNMFDNVEVH
-331 YISDVIH
+331 ISDVIH

-352 AATVILIAKSSLP
+352 AATVILMTKNSLP

-370 KEFKANKPF
+370 KEFKANRPF

>member
-1 MLKALSILVSLF
+1 MVKALSIFVSLF

-23 TDVIKPSSGDI
+23 TDIIKPSSG
-34 YSDDIY
+34 DIY

-85 ANGVTQKE
+85 ANGYTQKE
-93 ILSSLGISDIEEY
+93 ILSALGVSSIDEY
-106 NQKATEIISRF
+106 NQKANDIITRY

-131 WLNTDEAN
+131 WLNKTEAM
-139 GANFKKSYKEIIANF
+139 GANFKDTYKKIISDF
-154 YKGIAKEEN
+154 YKGVAMEENADIIASKINDFIAKE
-163 ANVINGKINSFI
+163 
-175 EKETNGKITNVLP
+175 TNNKITNVLP
-188 NEKAVYLSALVNTIY
+188 AERPAGFLSALVNTIY
-203 FKGSFEKQFNELAT
+203 FKGSFENQFDTANT

-231 IDFMNQTEHFG
+231 IDFMNQTKHFG

-257 DRNIAMYV
+257 GRDIAMYI
-265 LLNDSNED
+265 LLNDDDKD
-273 VNISDII
+273 VDINDII
-280 NKMEYTKV
+280 SKMEYKKV
-288 AVSMPK
+288 SVSMPK
-294 FKTEFSK
+294 FKTEFTK
-301 SFSDVLKQMGIT
+301 SFVDVLKQMGINI
-313 KAFSGT
+313 AFT
-319 ADFSNMFDNVEA
+319 NVADFSNMFDNVEVH
-331 YISDVIH
+331 ISDVIH

>member
-1 MLKALSILVSLF
+1 MIKALSILVSLF

-23 TDVIKPSSGDI
+23 TDVIKPSSG
-34 YSDDIY
+34 DIY

-85 ANGVTQKE
+85 ANDYTQKE
-93 ILSSLGISDIEEY
+93 ILSALGVSSIDEY
-106 NQKATEIISRF
+106 NQKASDIITRY

-131 WLNTDEAN
+131 WLNKTEAI
-139 GANFKKSYKEIIANF
+139 GANFKDTYKKIISDF
-154 YKGIAKEEN
+154 YKGVAMEENADIIASKINDFIAKE
-163 ANVINGKINSFI
+163 
-175 EKETNGKITNVLP
+175 TNNKITNVLP
-188 NEKAVYLSALVNTIY
+188 TERPADFLSALVNTIY
-203 FKGSFEKQFNELAT
+203 FKGSFENQFDTANT

-231 IDFMNQTEHFG
+231 IDFMNQTKHFG
-242 YYENDGVQMLKMNYS
+242 YYENGGVQMLKMNYS
-257 DRNIAMYV
+257 GRDIAMYI
-265 LLNDSNED
+265 LLNDDDKD
-273 VNISDII
+273 VDINDII
-280 NKMEYTKV
+280 SKMEYKKV
-288 AVSMPK
+288 SVSMPK
-294 FKTEFSK
+294 FKTEFTK
-301 SFSDVLKQMGIT
+301 SFVDVLKQMGINI
-313 KAFSGT
+313 AFT
-319 ADFSNMFDNVEA
+319 NAADFSNMFDNVEVH
-331 YISDVIH
+331 ISDVIH

-352 AATVILIAKSSLP
+352 AATVILMTKNSLP

-370 KEFKANKPF
+370 KEFKANRPF

>member
-1 MLKALSILVSLF
+1 MIKALSILVSLF

-23 TDVIKPSSGDI
+23 TDVIKPSSG
-34 YSDDIY
+34 DIY

-85 ANGVTQKE
+85 ANGYTQKE
-93 ILSSLGISDIEEY
+93 ILSALGVSSIDEY
-106 NQKATEIISRF
+106 NQKASDIITRY
-117 NSNKDVNLNVANSI
+117 NSSKDVNLIVANSI
-131 WLNTDEAN
+131 WLSKDAAM
-139 GANFKKSYKEIIANF
+139 GANFKDTYKKIIFDFYKGVAREESADIIANKINDF
-154 YKGIAKEEN
+154 IAKE
-163 ANVINGKINSFI
+163 
-175 EKETNGKITNVLP
+175 TNNKITNVLP
-188 NEKAVYLSALVNTIY
+188 TERPADFLSALVNTIY
-203 FKGSFEKQFNELAT
+203 FKGSFENQFNTANT
-217 KKDTFTDRNGNKSE
+217 KKDTFTDRNGNKSK
-231 IDFMNQTEHFG
+231 IDFMNQTEYFG

-257 DRNIAMYV
+257 GRDIAMYI
-265 LLNDSNED
+265 LLNDDDKD
-273 VNISDII
+273 VDINDII
-280 NKMEYTKV
+280 NKMEYKKV
-288 AVSMPK
+288 YVSMPK
-294 FKTEFSK
+294 FKTEFTK
-301 SFSDVLKQMGIT
+301 SFVDVLKQMGINI
-313 KAFSGT
+313 AFT
-319 ADFSNMFDNVEA
+319 DAADFSNMFDNVEA
-331 YISDVIH
+331 HISDVIH

-370 KEFKANKPF
+370 KEFKANRPF

>member
-1 MLKALSILVSLF
+1 MIKALSILVSLF

-23 TDVIKPSSGDI
+23 TDVIKPSSG
-34 YSDDIY
+34 DIY

-85 ANGVTQKE
+85 ANGYTQKE
-93 ILSSLGISDIEEY
+93 ILSALGVSSIDEY
-106 NQKATEIISRF
+106 NQKANDIITRY

-131 WLNTDEAN
+131 WLNKTEAM
-139 GANFKKSYKEIIANF
+139 GANFKDTYKKIISDF
-154 YKGIAKEEN
+154 YKGVAMEENADIIASKINDFIAKE
-163 ANVINGKINSFI
+163 
-175 EKETNGKITNVLP
+175 TNNKITNVLP
-188 NEKAVYLSALVNTIY
+188 AERPAGFLSALVNTIY
-203 FKGSFEKQFNELAT
+203 FKGSFENQFDTANT

-231 IDFMNQTEHFG
+231 IDFMNQTKHFG

-257 DRNIAMYV
+257 GRDIAMYI
-265 LLNDSNED
+265 LLNDDDKD
-273 VNISDII
+273 VDINDII
-280 NKMEYTKV
+280 SKMEYKKV
-288 AVSMPK
+288 SVSMPK
-294 FKTEFSK
+294 FRTEFTK
-301 SFSDVLKQMGIT
+301 SFVDVLKQMGINI
-313 KAFSGT
+313 AFT
-319 ADFSNMFDNVEA
+319 NAADFSNMFDNVEA
-331 YISDVIH
+331 HISDVIH

-352 AATVILIAKSSLP
+352 AATVILMTKNSLP

-370 KEFKANKPF
+370 KEFKANRPF

-399 AK
+399 TK

>member
-1 MLKALSILVSLF
+1 MIKALSILVSLF

-23 TDVIKPSSGDI
+23 TDVIKPSSG
-34 YSDDIY
+34 DIY

-85 ANGVTQKE
+85 ANGYTQKE
-93 ILSSLGISDIEEY
+93 ILSALGVSSIDEY
-106 NQKATEIISRF
+106 NQKANDIITRY

-131 WLNTDEAN
+131 WLNKTEAM
-139 GANFKKSYKEIIANF
+139 GANFKDTYKKIISDF
-154 YKGIAKEEN
+154 YKGVAREENADTIASKINDFIAKE
-163 ANVINGKINSFI
+163 
-175 EKETNGKITNVLP
+175 TNNKITNVLP
-188 NEKAVYLSALVNTIY
+188 TERPAGFLSALVNTIY
-203 FKGSFEKQFNELAT
+203 FKGSFENQFDTANT

-231 IDFMNQTEHFG
+231 IDFMNQTKHFG

-257 DRNIAMYV
+257 GRDIAMYI
-265 LLNDSNED
+265 LLNDDDKD
-273 VNISDII
+273 VDINDII
-280 NKMEYTKV
+280 SKMEYKKV
-288 AVSMPK
+288 SVSMPK
-294 FKTEFSK
+294 FKTEFTK
-301 SFSDVLKQMGIT
+301 SFVDVLKQMGINI
-313 KAFSGT
+313 AFT
-319 ADFSNMFDNVEA
+319 NAADFSNMFDNVEVH
-331 YISDVIH
+331 ISDVIH

-352 AATVILIAKSSLP
+352 AATVILMTKNSLP

-370 KEFKANKPF
+370 KEFKANRPF

>member
-1 MLKALSILVSLF
+1 MIKALSILVSLF
-13 MLGGCTMKGD
+13 MLGGCTMKSD
-23 TDVIKPSSGDI
+23 TDIIKPSSG
-34 YSDDIY
+34 DIY

-85 ANGVTQKE
+85 ANGYTQKE
-93 ILSSLGISDIEEY
+93 ILSALGVSSIDEY
-106 NQKATEIISRF
+106 NQKASDIITRY

-131 WLNTDEAN
+131 WLNKDEAMD
-139 GANFKKSYKEIIANF
+139 ANFKDTYKKIISDF
-154 YKGIAKEEN
+154 YKGVAREEKANSIAK
-163 ANVINGKINSFI
+163 KINDFI
-175 EKETNGKITNVLP
+175 SKETNNKITNVLP
-188 NEKAVYLSALVNTIY
+188 TESPAGFLSALVNTIY
-203 FKGSFEKQFNELAT
+203 FKGSFKNQFDTANT
-217 KKDTFTDRNGNKSE
+217 KKDTFTDRNGDKSE
-231 IDFMNQTEHFG
+231 IDFMNQTKHFG
-242 YYENDGVQMLKMNYS
+242 YYENDGVQMLKMDYS
-257 DRNIAMYV
+257 GRDIAMYI
-265 LLNDSNED
+265 LLNDDDKD
-273 VNISDII
+273 VDINDII
-280 NKMEYTKV
+280 GKMEYKNV
-288 AVSMPK
+288 SVSMPK
-294 FKTEFSK
+294 FKTEFNK
-301 SFSDVLKQMGIT
+301 SFVDVLKQMGINI
-313 KAFSGT
+313 AFT
-319 ADFSNMFDNVEA
+319 NVADFSNMFDNVGTH
-331 YISDVIH
+331 ISDVIH

-352 AATVILIAKSSLP
+352 AATVILMRMSSLP

>member
-1 MLKALSILVSLF
+1 MIKALSILVSLF

-23 TDVIKPSSGDI
+23 TDVIKPSSG
-34 YSDDIY
+34 DIY

-85 ANGVTQKE
+85 ANGYTQKE
-93 ILSSLGISDIEEY
+93 ILSALGVSSIDEY
-106 NQKATEIISRF
+106 NQKANDIITRY

-131 WLNTDEAN
+131 WLNKTEAT
-139 GANFKKSYKEIIANF
+139 GANFKDTYKKIISDF
-154 YKGIAKEEN
+154 YKGVAMEENADIIASKINDFIAKE
-163 ANVINGKINSFI
+163 
-175 EKETNGKITNVLP
+175 TNNKITNVLP
-188 NEKAVYLSALVNTIY
+188 TERPADFLSALVNTIY
-203 FKGSFEKQFNELAT
+203 FKGSFENQFDTANT

-231 IDFMNQTEHFG
+231 IDFMNQTKHFG

-257 DRNIAMYV
+257 GRDIAMYI
-265 LLNDSNED
+265 LLNDDDKD
-273 VNISDII
+273 VDINDII
-280 NKMEYTKV
+280 SKMEYKKV
-288 AVSMPK
+288 SVSMPK
-294 FKTEFSK
+294 FKTEFTK
-301 SFSDVLKQMGIT
+301 SFVDVLKQMGINI
-313 KAFSGT
+313 AFT
-319 ADFSNMFDNVEA
+319 NVADFSNMFDNVEVH
-331 YISDVIH
+331 ISDVIH

>member
-1 MLKALSILVSLF
+1 MIKALSILVSLF

-23 TDVIKPSSGDI
+23 TDVIKPSSG
-34 YSDDIY
+34 DIY

-85 ANGVTQKE
+85 ANGYTQKE
-93 ILSSLGISDIEEY
+93 ILSALGVSSIDEY
-106 NQKATEIISRF
+106 NQKASDIITRY

-131 WLNTDEAN
+131 WLNKTEAM
-139 GANFKKSYKEIIANF
+139 GANFKDTYKKIISDF
-154 YKGIAKEEN
+154 YKGVAREENADTIASKINDFIAKE
-163 ANVINGKINSFI
+163 
-175 EKETNGKITNVLP
+175 TNNKITNVLP
-188 NEKAVYLSALVNTIY
+188 TERPAGFLSALVNTIY
-203 FKGSFEKQFNELAT
+203 FKGSFENQFDTANT

-231 IDFMNQTEHFG
+231 IDFMNQTKHFG

-257 DRNIAMYV
+257 GRDIAMYI
-265 LLNDSNED
+265 LLNDDDKD
-273 VNISDII
+273 VDINDII
-280 NKMEYTKV
+280 SKMEYKNV
-288 AVSMPK
+288 SVSMPK
-294 FKTEFSK
+294 FKTEFTK
-301 SFSDVLKQMGIT
+301 SFVDVLKQMGINI
-313 KAFSGT
+313 AFT
-319 ADFSNMFDNVEA
+319 NAANFSNMFDNVEA
-331 YISDVIH
+331 HISDVIH

-352 AATVILIAKSSLP
+352 AATVILMTKNSLP

-370 KEFKANKPF
+370 KEFKANRPF

-399 AK
+399 TK

>member
-1 MLKALSILVSLF
+1 MVKALSILVSLF

-23 TDVIKPSSGDI
+23 TDVIKPSSG
-34 YSDDIY
+34 DIY

-85 ANGVTQKE
+85 ANGYTQKE
-93 ILSSLGISDIEEY
+93 ILSALGVSSIDEY
-106 NQKATEIISRF
+106 NQKASDIITRY

-131 WLNTDEAN
+131 WLNKTEAM
-139 GANFKKSYKEIIANF
+139 GANFKDTYKKIISDF
-154 YKGIAKEEN
+154 YKGVAREENADTIASKINDFIAKE
-163 ANVINGKINSFI
+163 
-175 EKETNGKITNVLP
+175 TNNKITNVLP
-188 NEKAVYLSALVNTIY
+188 TERPAGFLSALVNTIY
-203 FKGSFEKQFNELAT
+203 FKGSFENQFDTANT

-231 IDFMNQTEHFG
+231 IDFMNQTKHFG

-257 DRNIAMYV
+257 GRDIAMYI
-265 LLNDSNED
+265 LLNDDDKD
-273 VNISDII
+273 VDINDII
-280 NKMEYTKV
+280 SKMEYKKV
-288 AVSMPK
+288 SVSMPK
-294 FKTEFSK
+294 FKTEFTK
-301 SFSDVLKQMGIT
+301 SFVDVLKQMGINI
-313 KAFSGT
+313 AFT
-319 ADFSNMFDNVEA
+319 NAADFSNMFDNVEA
-331 YISDVIH
+331 HISDVIH

-352 AATVILIAKSSLP
+352 AATVILMTKNSLP

-370 KEFKANKPF
+370 KEFKANRPF

-399 AK
+399 TK

>member
-1 MLKALSILVSLF
+1 MVKALSILVSLF

-23 TDVIKPSSGDI
+23 TDVIKPSSG
-34 YSDDIY
+34 DIY

-85 ANGVTQKE
+85 ANDYTQKE
-93 ILSSLGISDIEEY
+93 ILSALGVSSIDEY
-106 NQKATEIISRF
+106 NQKANDIITRY

-131 WLNTDEAN
+131 WLNKTEAI
-139 GANFKKSYKEIIANF
+139 GANFKDTYKKIISDF
-154 YKGIAKEEN
+154 YKGVAMEENADIIASKINDFIAKE
-163 ANVINGKINSFI
+163 
-175 EKETNGKITNVLP
+175 TNNKITNVLP
-188 NEKAVYLSALVNTIY
+188 TERPADFLSALVNTIY
-203 FKGSFEKQFNELAT
+203 FKGSFENQFDTANT

-231 IDFMNQTEHFG
+231 IDFMNQTKHFG

-257 DRNIAMYV
+257 GRDIAMYI
-265 LLNDSNED
+265 LLNDDDKD
-273 VNISDII
+273 VDINDII
-280 NKMEYTKV
+280 SKMEYKKV
-288 AVSMPK
+288 SVSMPK
-294 FKTEFSK
+294 FKTEFTK
-301 SFSDVLKQMGIT
+301 SFVDVLKQMGINI
-313 KAFSGT
+313 AFT
-319 ADFSNMFDNVEA
+319 NVADFSNMFDNVEVH
-331 YISDVIH
+331 ISDVIH

-352 AATVILIAKSSLP
+352 AATVILMTKNSLP

-370 KEFKANKPF
+370 KEFKANRPF

-399 AK
+399 TK

>member
-1 MLKALSILVSLF
+1 MVKALSILVSLF

-23 TDVIKPSSGDI
+23 TDVIKPSSG
-34 YSDDIY
+34 DIY

-85 ANGVTQKE
+85 ANGYTQKE
-93 ILSSLGISDIEEY
+93 ILSALGVSSIDEY
-106 NQKATEIISRF
+106 NQKANDIITKY

-131 WLNTDEAN
+131 WLNKTEAM
-139 GANFKKSYKEIIANF
+139 GANFKDTYKKIISDF
-154 YKGIAKEEN
+154 YKGVAREENADTIASKINDFIAKE
-163 ANVINGKINSFI
+163 
-175 EKETNGKITNVLP
+175 TNNKITNVLP
-188 NEKAVYLSALVNTIY
+188 AERPAGFLSALVNTIY
-203 FKGSFEKQFNELAT
+203 FKGSFENQFDTANT

-231 IDFMNQTEHFG
+231 IDFMNQTKHFG

-257 DRNIAMYV
+257 GRDIAMYI
-265 LLNDSNED
+265 LLNDDKDIDIN
-273 VNISDII
+273 DII
-280 NKMEYTKV
+280 GKMEYKSV
-288 AVSMPK
+288 SVSMPK
-294 FKTEFSK
+294 FKTEFAK
-301 SFSDVLKQMGIT
+301 SFVGVLKQMGINI
-313 KAFSGT
+313 AFT
-319 ADFSNMFDNVEA
+319 NAADFSNMFDSVEVH
-331 YISDVIH
+331 ISDVIH

-352 AATVILIAKSSLP
+352 AATVILMTKNSLP

-379 TYFIRDEV
+379 SYFIRDEV

>member
-1 MLKALSILVSLF
+1 MIKALSILVSLF

-23 TDVIKPSSGDI
+23 TDVIKPSSG
-34 YSDDIY
+34 DIY

-85 ANGVTQKE
+85 ANGYTQKE
-93 ILSSLGISDIEEY
+93 ILSALGVSSIDEY
-106 NQKATEIISRF
+106 NQKASDIITRY

-131 WLNTDEAN
+131 WLNKTEAT
-139 GANFKKSYKEIIANF
+139 GANFKDTYKKIISDF
-154 YKGIAKEEN
+154 YKGVAREENADIIASKINDFIAKE
-163 ANVINGKINSFI
+163 
-175 EKETNGKITNVLP
+175 TNNKITNVLP
-188 NEKAVYLSALVNTIY
+188 TERPADFLSALVNTIY
-203 FKGSFEKQFNELAT
+203 FKGSFENQFDTANT

-231 IDFMNQTEHFG
+231 IDFMNQTKHFG

-257 DRNIAMYV
+257 GRDIAMYI
-265 LLNDSNED
+265 LLNDDDKD
-273 VNISDII
+273 VDINDII
-280 NKMEYTKV
+280 SKMEYKKV
-288 AVSMPK
+288 SVSMPK
-294 FKTEFSK
+294 FKTEFTK
-301 SFSDVLKQMGIT
+301 SFVDVLKQMGINI
-313 KAFSGT
+313 AFT
-319 ADFSNMFDNVEA
+319 NVADFSNMFDNVEVH
-331 YISDVIH
+331 ISDVIH